1 MSLENLRVP
10 WEREESNTEISV
22 VLGFFSS
29 LTLIIQCIWIKYVSI
44 FNVFPICRTWNYRL
58 GTIYAM
64 AGTLWERC
72 FLWLVGLSLAH
83 QSVHL
88 GNEGKKW
95 VILQHSPFPK
105 EQRESSSSVA
115 QWSLPWWRQR
125 IPAHFTNS
133 SSRPWFFLEL
143 KPCPWLL
150 LFWCAFSPATL
161 PAYLWPQQG
170 TNSILASKMISH
182 AAYHQFCSVP
192 CATCWKPCCP
202 GVCLEHGFFT
212 GVTQSKMIFSISL
225 VSFCFSFWKQFCWYF
240 LWKNSEWTLFL
251 NQCSFVLLFSTWF
264 SYM

>member
-1 MSLENLRVP
+1 
-10 WEREESNTEISV
+10 
-22 VLGFFSS
+22 
-29 LTLIIQCIWIKYVSI
+29 
-44 FNVFPICRTWNYRL
+44 
-58 GTIYAM
+58 M

-115 QWSLPWWRQR
+115 QSSSPWWRQR

-133 SSRPWFFLEL
+133 SSCPWFSLEL

-161 PAYLWPQQG
+161 AGCLWPQQG

-192 CATCWKPCCP
+192 CATCWKPSCP

-251 NQCSFVLLFSTWF
+251 NQCSFVFHLVFLYVKYIQVYTYKIYVSMYSSPFSHSTSQIQKSGKYFQFTFCHHHF
-264 SYM
+264 SGYV